1 MIMNSFV
8 NSFYVWKKLDYVKFI
23 IHKFLN
29 KNESSLKMIKFDIYN
44 IIVLFAWD
52 KNVYKGQRQY
62 LLFIFLT
69 RIKVLLYLG
78 TILLVFLKNIK

>member
-1 MIMNSFV
+1 M
-8 NSFYVWKKLDYVKFI
+8 KKLDYEKFI

-52 KNVYKGQRQY
+52 KNVYKGQSSIFY
-62 LLFIFLT
+62 LFFD
-69 RIKVLLYLG
+69 
-78 TILLVFLKNIK
+78 